1 MHHFLAL
8 DIGNRRTGVAYTS
21 SDIGVPVALKT
32 IKHDTFDVL
41 NEKVVDLFKEKEI
54 THLVVGLPLLPSGD
68 EGEQVEIVRS
78 VVEKMPIPSHI
89 SVIFIDERHT
99 TPREKYKDPDAA
111 AACEILSV
119 YLHKENI

>member
-1 MHHFLAL
+1 MHHYLAL
-8 DIGNRRTGVAYTS
+8 DIGLRRTGVAYAS
-21 SDIGVPVALKT
+21 SDAGVPLALKT

-41 NEKVVDLFKEKEI
+41 NEKVADLFKEKDI
-54 THLVVGLPLLPSGD
+54 THLIVGLPLLPSGD

-78 VVEKMPIPSHI
+78 AVDKMPIPSHI
-89 SVIFIDERHT
+89 LTIFIDERHT

-111 AACEILSV
+111 AACEILSM